1 MLVKTL
7 RWPMYKFGLMMLLP
21 ALALSGCSSTSSPE
35 STSAPAAT
43 SSYSSAQE
51 IVDALDGGGI
61 EVSKLKSAEPS
72 YIPEV
77 GGESWDLEIDRRD
90 ADINIF
96 PDPEALATW
105 VEMSK
110 SVGGIAV
117 TGDIWAVN
125 LESDADRQASLELA
139 SQLAETLGGMV
150 QSSAG

>member
-7 RWPMYKFGLMMLLP
+7 RWPMYKFGLMLLLA
-21 ALALSGCSSTSSPE
+21 ALALSGCSSTSLAE
-35 STSAPAAT
+35 STSAPAPP

-51 IVDALDGGGI
+51 IVDVLDGRGI

-110 SVGGIAV
+110 SLGGIAV
-117 TGDIWAVN
+117 TGDIWAIS

-139 SQLAETLGGMV
+139 PQVAETLGGAV
-150 QSSAG
+150 QK

>member
-1 MLVKTL
+1 MLAKTF
-7 RWPMYKFGLMMLLP
+7 RWPMYKFGLMMLLA

-35 STSAPAAT
+35 STSGPAAT

-61 EVSKLKSAEPS
+61 EVSRLKSAEPS

-96 PDPEALATW
+96 PNPEALAAW

-110 SVGGIAV
+110 SFGGIAV
-117 TGDIWAVN
+117 TGDIWAVS

-139 SQLAETLGGMV
+139 PQVAKTLGGAV
-150 QSSAG
+150 QK

>member
-1 MLVKTL
+1 MRMLVKTL
-7 RWPMYKFGLMMLLP
+7 RWPMYKFGLMMLLA
-21 ALALSGCSSTSSPE
+21 ALALSGCSSTPE

-96 PDPEALATW
+96 PDSEALATW

-110 SVGGIAV
+110 SIGGIAV
-117 TGDIWAVN
+117 TGDIWAVS

-139 SQLAETLGGMV
+139 PQVAETLGGTV
-150 QSSAG
+150 QE

>member
-1 MLVKTL
+1 MLVKAL
-7 RWPMYKFGLMMLLP
+7 RWPMYKFGLMMLL
-21 ALALSGCSSTSSPE
+21 AVLALTGCSSTSTPE
-35 STSAPAAT
+35 STSAPAD

-51 IVDALDGGGI
+51 IVDALQGGGI
-61 EVSKLKSAEPS
+61 DVSRLKSAEPD

-96 PDPEALATW
+96 PNPDALGMW

-117 TGDIWAVN
+117 TGDIWAVS
-125 LESDADRQASLELA
+125 LGSDADYRQASLKLA
-139 SQLAETLGGMV
+139 PQIAEALGGTV
-150 QSSAG
+150 QA

>member
-7 RWPMYKFGLMMLLP
+7 RWPMYKLGMMMLLA
-21 ALALSGCSSTSSPE
+21 ALALTGCSSRSVPE
-35 STSAPAAT
+35 STSATTAG

-51 IVDALDGGGI
+51 IVDALQGGGI
-61 EVSKLKSAEPS
+61 DVSRLKSAEPG

-96 PDPEALATW
+96 PNPEALGMW

-117 TGDIWAVN
+117 TGDTWAVS
-125 LESDADRQASLELA
+125 LGSEAEYRPTSLELA
-139 SQLAETLGGMV
+139 PRIAEALGGTV
-150 QSSAG
+150 QA

>member
-7 RWPMYKFGLMMLLP
+7 CWPMYKFGLMMLLT
-21 ALALSGCSSTSSPE
+21 ALSLSGCSSTSSPE

-110 SVGGIAV
+110 SFGGIAV
-117 TGDIWAVN
+117 TGDIWAVS
-125 LESDADRQASLELA
+125 LESDADRQASLALA
-139 SQLAETLGGMV
+139 PQIAETLGGTV
-150 QSSAG
+150 QK

>member
-7 RWPMYKFGLMMLLP
+7 RWPMYKFGLMMLLA

-51 IVDALDGGGI
+51 IVDALDGRGI
-61 EVSKLKSAEPS
+61 EVSKLESAEPS

-90 ADINIF
+90 ADINIL

-110 SVGGIAV
+110 SIGGIAV

-139 SQLAETLGGMV
+139 SQVAKALGGTV
-150 QSSAG
+150 QQ

>member
-7 RWPMYKFGLMMLLP
+7 RWPMYKFGLMMLLV
-21 ALALSGCSSTSSPE
+21 ALALSGCSSSPE
-35 STSAPAAT
+35 SASAPADT
-43 SSYSSAQE
+43 SYSSAQE

-90 ADINIF
+90 ADITTF
-96 PDPEALATW
+96 PDSEALATW

-110 SVGGIAV
+110 SLGGIAV
-117 TGDIWAVN
+117 TGDIWAVS

-139 SQLAETLGGMV
+139 SQVAKALGGTV
-150 QSSAG
+150 QQ

>member
-7 RWPMYKFGLMMLLP
+7 RCPMYKFGLMMLLA

-77 GGESWDLEIDRRD
+77 GGESWDVEIDRRD

-110 SVGGIAV
+110 SIGGIAV

-139 SQLAETLGGMV
+139 SQVAKAVGGTV
-150 QSSAG
+150 QQ

>member
-7 RWPMYKFGLMMLLP
+7 RWPMYKFGLMMLLA

-35 STSAPAAT
+35 SASAPAGT

-61 EVSKLKSAEPS
+61 DVSKLQSSEPS
-72 YIPEV
+72 YIREV

-110 SVGGIAV
+110 SFGGVAV

-139 SQLAETLGGMV
+139 PQVAEALGGTV
-150 QSSAG
+150 QK